1 MQFDSKAV
9 RLDQPR
15 LLARYR
21 RFLTIKIVGGACSA
35 LGTIAVQALLYAI
48 QHQL

>member
-1 MQFDSKAV
+1 M

-35 LGTIAVQALLYAI
+35 LGAITVQVLLYAI